1 MNGTA
6 GRKEFFKMTSRRQF
20 LAAGTGTMLAVATV
34 KAAKTTSTTFPY
46 TELEARIA
54 RRDFRDMTK
63 DVLPTPSMIV
73 DLDLFEKNIKTLA
86 DHTKS
91 TGINVRPH
99 VKVHKSVDVGKRQIA
114 LGAIGLTTATI
125 AESELMSGAGIKGV
139 LWTKQPASLNNIA
152 RAIALSK
159 RDPTFIFVVDDPI
172 VLDWVE
178 QAAAAAQAKCRVAV
192 SVYAGLD
199 RQGIAN
205 GKPALELAQK
215 VGACKHVKFEGYMAY
230 SGGASHTKGWQ
241 ARAKKSAADLSGLQ
255 ETLDLSRKAGLPV
268 NIVTGG
274 STGTYNIDKEHSL
287 TELECGSY
295 VFMDTAYLAIG
306 SKTDDTN
313 YSDFH
318 GALTV
323 LTTVDSK
330 QHPTSAAIDYG
341 NKAMARPTDKVK
353 GMPWLQVG
361 NQGAEYG
368 ALKWNAGDREPKVGD
383 RVEIYCSNLD
393 MSTNCY
399 DRYYVARG
407 NQIVDV
413 WPIMGRSGAQ
423 QR

>member
-1 MNGTA
+1 
-6 GRKEFFKMTSRRQF
+6 
-20 LAAGTGTMLAVATV
+20 
-34 KAAKTTSTTFPY
+34 
-46 TELEARIA
+46 
-54 RRDFRDMTK
+54 
-63 DVLPTPSMIV
+63 
-73 DLDLFEKNIKTLA
+73 LDLFEKNVKKLA
-86 DHTKS
+86 DYAKT

-152 RAIALSK
+152 RAIALTK
-159 RDPTFIFVVDDPI
+159 RDPTFIFVIDDPL
-172 VLDWVE
+172 VFDWVE
-178 QAAAAAQAKCRVAV
+178 QAAAAAQAKCRIAV
-192 SVYAGLD
+192 SVYAGLV

-205 GKPALELAQK
+205 GQPAVELAQK
-215 VGACKHVKFEGYMAY
+215 VASSKHMKFEGYMAY

-241 ARAKKSAADLSGLQ
+241 ARAKKSAADLEGLQ
-255 ETLDLSRKAGLPV
+255 ETLLLSRKSGLPL

-274 STGTYNIDKEHSL
+274 STGTYNIDKELNL

-306 SKTDDTN
+306 GKDDDTS
-313 YSDFH
+313 YSDFD

-330 QHPTSAAIDYG
+330 RNPNSAAIDYG
-341 NKAMARPTDKVK
+341 NKALARPTDKVK

-368 ALKWNAGDREPKVGD
+368 ALKWNDGDREPKVGD
-383 RVEIYCSNLD
+383 RVEIYGTTLD
-393 MSTNCY
+393 MSTNVY

-413 WPIMGRSGAQ
+413 WPIMGRSGAA